1 MSDTEH
7 PAHAAPP
14 AAPHAAPPAGH
25 HRASA
30 LPQREH
36 RLHVTRSARIK
47 SLGDPATARE
57 VWVVLHGYGQLA
69 GDFLNPFQAVA
80 GPNRA
85 VLAPEAL
92 NRFYTGKESGGGH
105 PGRPV
110 GATWMTR
117 EDREAEIG
125 DYVAYLDAVVTQ
137 LAEGRPVTALGFSQG
152 VPTLLRWV
160 TMGATAAA
168 RVIVWAGE
176 IPADLDLVATR
187 ARFPA
192 HGIDV
197 AYGTRDE
204 YLPWI
209 NLDAMRTRL
218 AEASLPVR
226 EFSFDGGHRL
236 DRRTLL
242 ALAGDVGDNGHA
254 GDAGR

>member
-1 MSDTEH
+1 MSDT
-7 PAHAAPP
+7 
-14 AAPHAAPPAGH
+14 GH
-25 HRASA
+25 HAGGHQSRV

-36 RLHVTRSARIK
+36 LLHVTRTARIR
-47 SLGDPATARE
+47 SLGDPATARD

-69 GDFLNPFQAVA
+69 ADFLQPFRAVA
-80 GPNRA
+80 GADCA

-92 NRFYTGKESGGGH
+92 NRFYTGKETGGGH
-105 PGRPV
+105 AGRPV

-117 EDREAEIG
+117 EDRDNEIA
-125 DYVAYLDAVVTQ
+125 DYVAYLDTVVAQ
-137 LAEGRPVTALGFSQG
+137 LAGTRPVTALGFSQG

-160 TMGATAAA
+160 TMGTTPAA

-176 IPADLDLVATR
+176 IPADLDLVAAR
-187 ARFPA
+187 QRFPD

-209 NLDAMRTRL
+209 NLDAMRARL
-218 AEASLPVR
+218 AEAQLPMR
-226 EFSFDGGHRL
+226 EFPFDGGHRL

-242 ALAGDVGDNGHA
+242 ALAGHSDNA
-254 GDAGR
+254 